1 MKHFTFLLLLLLPFG
16 LMAQSIEQGVITYEQ
31 VIKIEFDRSRIPE
44 GMGDMAKLIPK
55 EQRFQKLLTFTSS
68 QSSYVSKEKEEE
80 VEEERG
86 PGMHMRMMMER
97 PDDQTFTD
105 LKKTRVVEQK
115 EFFGRTF
122 LIKGEIEKLEWKITG
137 EQKEILGHPCMK
149 ATAMK
154 DTTEV
159 TAWFAP
165 SIPTNFGPETMGGQL
180 PGMVLEVSLREG
192 KITLTAI
199 NIEAREV
206 KKNEIDE
213 PKKGKEV
220 TQEEYR
226 EIVRSKMKE
235 MREQRGGPGGPG
247 GGRHMMIGH

>member
-1 MKHFTFLLLLLLPFG
+1 
-16 LMAQSIEQGVITYEQ
+16 MAQSIEQGVITYEQ

-55 EQRFQKLLTFTSS
+55 EQRFQKLLTFTST
-68 QSSYVSKEKEEE
+68 QSSYTAKVQEEE
-80 VEEERG
+80 VVEERG
-86 PGMHMRMMMER
+86 PGMRMRMMMER

-105 LKKTRVVEQK
+105 IKKARTVEQK

-122 LIKGEIEKLEWKITG
+122 LIKDDIEKLEWKITG
-137 EQKEILGHPCMK
+137 EQKEILGHPCMM

-154 DTTEV
+154 DTIEV
-159 TAWFAP
+159 IAWFAP
-165 SIPTNFGPETMGGQL
+165 SIPANFGPETMGGQL
-180 PGMVLEVSLREG
+180 PGMVLEVSLQEG
-192 KITLTAI
+192 KVTVTAI
-199 NIEAREV
+199 NIEPRDV
-206 KKNEIDE
+206 KKSEIGE

-226 EIVRSKMKE
+226 EIVMSKMKE
-235 MREQRGGPGGPG
+235 MREQRGGRGPG